1 MEGQFY
7 KNPDF
12 QKAENEATIKG
23 TVQEIDIFWRSNRT
37 F

>member
-12 QKAENEATIKG
+12 QKAGNEATIKG
-23 TVQEIDIFWRSNRT
+23 TVSRDLYFLKV
-37 F
+37 